1 LPGWNGCRNSDDKTR
16 KASWRLSSFL
26 AEPMRN
32 FPFQTKR
39 PEQLLREAEEPN
51 RQLKREL
58 TAVDLTALGIGA
70 IIGAGIFATTGSAA
84 AGTLARPGAGPA
96 LIVSYL
102 LTAVACSFC
111 ALCYAEFASMIPVSG
126 SAYTYAYAT
135 MGELVAWIIGWDL
148 IIEYAIGNVAVAV
161 SWAGYFKELLSGFE
175 IELPD
180 WLTTDY
186 RTAQKSV
193 EILVA
198 APHLGPIPI
207 VVNLPAILIVAL
219 ITIVL
224 VIGIKESARF
234 NSAMVLTKLAVI
246 VGFIVVG
253 AFYVKPS
260 NWHPF
265 APNGWSGITTGAA
278 LIFFAYIG
286 FDAISTTAEEARNPQ
301 RDMPIGMIA
310 SLGICTFLYIL
321 TTAVLTGIVPFRQL
335 GTAEPLATALNAIQ
349 LDWAAGIVSFGAVVS
364 MTAVLLV
371 FQLGQPRI
379 FFAMS
384 RDGLLP
390 DAFAAVHP
398 RFRTPHITT
407 ILTGIVVAALAGFMD
422 INEAVELTNIGTLFA
437 FVLVGVG
444 VIILRSREPDRP
456 RPFRCPAVP
465 WIPLLGIGS
474 CAYLM
479 TQLPLLTWVRFLVW
493 LFIGLVIYFLYGA
506 ERSDLSQQAEEDQR
520 PALHGQLV
528 VWRRCIGVLLLIAS
542 AVLFYS
548 GLMKHAGLSGRIG
561 QALAIPFVGDT
572 LHRSLIWAGS
582 VMLMLSLIFF
592 GKAASG
598 TQRGGT
604 RNRL

>member
-1 LPGWNGCRNSDDKTR
+1 VHGVL
-16 KASWRLSSFL
+16 RLSSFL

-39 PEQLLREAEEPN
+39 PEQLLREAEEPK
-51 RQLKREL
+51 RRLKREL

-84 AGTLARPGAGPA
+84 AGTLERPGAGPA

-102 LTAVACSFC
+102 LTAVACGFC

-161 SWAGYFKELLSGFE
+161 SWAGYFKELLSGFG
-175 IELPD
+175 IELPA

-186 RTAQKSV
+186 RTAHKSV
-193 EILVA
+193 EILTG

-234 NSAMVLTKLAVI
+234 NSAMVLIKLAVI
-246 VGFIVVG
+246 VGFILVG

-265 APNGWSGITTGAA
+265 APNGWNGITTGAA

-310 SLGICTFLYIL
+310 SLAICTLLYIL
-321 TTAVLTGIVPFRQL
+321 TTAVLTGIVPYQQL
-335 GTAEPLATALNAIQ
+335 GTAEPLATALSAIQ

-390 DAFAAVHP
+390 SAFAAVHP

-437 FVLVGVG
+437 FVLVGIG

-465 WIPLLGIGS
+465 WIPILGIGS

-479 TQLPLLTWVRFLVW
+479 IQLPLLTWGRFLVW

-506 ERSDLSQQAEEDQR
+506 ERSDLSRQAEDQGPTLR
-520 PALHGQLV
+520 GQLV
-528 VWRRCIGVLLLIAS
+528 VWRQCIGMCLLIAS
-542 AVLFYS
+542 AAFLYS
-548 GLMKHAGLSGRIG
+548 GLMKQSSLSWRIG
-561 QALAIPFVGDT
+561 QALALPFAGDT
-572 LHRSLIWAGS
+572 LHRSLIWAGLM
-582 VMLMLSLIFF
+582 MLILSFF
-592 GKAASG
+592 FFWKATSAHRGKG
-598 TQRGGT
+598 TGD
-604 RNRL
+604 RL